1 MKLLVLFFIVILI
14 IVSVLLFKKC
24 YFSNRNSSETND
36 LYISL
41 MQNLCDDEFVTT
53 IGNSGFYELD
63 NNLIVSTFL
72 YRENKSPWK
81 DKEVI
86 LLNITCALPIK
97 EQDVFSERLKKNI
110 EEWRGDAICTFQ
122 LGKTN
127 AYFELDIRI
136 PLDITEQKSLSLLYK
151 RLISFLDDEC
161 GLSKVVRYAKSQI
174 DEDIYYYEFIGMNL
188 NRVAIFISS
197 DNEWSSDMEDMHD
210 TLSDINVKDS
220 DFSSVFITS
229 DEFEEVYS
237 NIN

>member
-1 MKLLVLFFIVILI
+1 MTRENLGGYDGKLVVDIVAGKYYFHNYRYGMEMYVAPADIREVLEYP
-14 IVSVLLFKKC
+14 SRKRWGSGRS
-24 YFSNRNSSETND
+24 YSND

-86 LLNITCALPIK
+86 LLNITCALPIE

-127 AYFELDIRI
+127 TYFELDIRI

-151 RLISFLDDEC
+151 RLIFFLLFIVYCRVVEHRCADAEFTI
-161 GLSKVVRYAKSQI
+161 LS
-174 DEDIYYYEFIGMNL
+174 
-188 NRVAIFISS
+188 
-197 DNEWSSDMEDMHD
+197 H
-210 TLSDINVKDS
+210 
-220 DFSSVFITS
+220 
-229 DEFEEVYS
+229 
-237 NIN
+237 